1 MSTRSR
7 SGSVNPPASEK
18 RSSSRR
24 STRVYPPSE
33 NDVSLQEPTVPRNIS
48 TELMQEAPPR
58 KRPGRKAGKKY
69 ILSQLSNHEG
79 VDIFK
84 EKFNPDQMVNER
96 GGKRLRHN
104 PAPIQVLDPSQHRRS
119 TGARRLKKKKKNA
132 TASATDCSGPS
143 KSFATAKKR
152 SRRASQYDED
162 DYENGQAKRAR
173 GRPRKT
179 DAPVQIVLEEAPKA
193 VFCTFH
199 DGTMAFIPLVEFDMP
214 IIQALPMRSQGLLP
228 KDMIFPT
235 FARPDASAALLEKTA
250 RVLFKAFR
258 AADDSCE
265 GHYNVVASIRL
276 EEPVADLINKYATL
290 VREEDALKD

>member
-7 SGSVNPPASEK
+7 SGSGKPRASEK

-24 STRVYPPSE
+24 STRVEPPSE
-33 NDVSLQEPTVPRNIS
+33 NDISLQEPTVPRNIS

-69 ILSQLSNHEG
+69 MLYQLCNHEG

-104 PAPIQVLDPSQHRRS
+104 PAPIQVLDPSQHGRS
-119 TGARRLKKKKKNA
+119 KGARRLKTRKIA
-132 TASATDCSGPS
+132 RSSATDDSGPS
-143 KSFATAKKR
+143 NSSSTSKKR
-152 SRRASQYDED
+152 SRGATKDVED
-162 DYENGQAKRAR
+162 DDENGQAKRPR

-179 DAPVQIVLEEAPKA
+179 VAPVQVVLEEPTKA

-214 IIQALPMRSQGLLP
+214 IIQDLPMRSQGLSP
-228 KDMIFPT
+228 EDMIFPT
-235 FARPDASAALLEKTA
+235 FTRPDASAALLEKTA